1 MKALDVG
8 MNDLVSK
15 PLDVTSMFAIIGS
28 WFDNPKYI
36 EARPLEPEQK
46 APSQFMA
53 TKIQSFKS
61 IDAAKALQAVQG
73 NVALDVRLL
82 KRFADSQSNFDVDT
96 DKCIQVQEWADA
108 RLLAHSL
115 TGVAGNLGATDLS
128 GLARQLELL
137 CVQQTPLED
146 ISAVQLLLRDSLGE
160 FLVEI
165 DELLEFET
173 IVNTQSAAGESVDAS
188 RKRIEI
194 ILDEL
199 RPMLEKHDSLAM
211 DLVEKLADL
220 LVSAPS
226 RDRFRALIE
235 AIECFDFAD
244 AKIAYEDLVKFTNLG
259 RSILS

>member
-1 MKALDVG
+1 M
-8 MNDLVSK
+8 
-15 PLDVTSMFAIIGS
+15 
-28 WFDNPKYI
+28 
-36 EARPLEPEQK
+36 
-46 APSQFMA
+46 
-53 TKIQSFKS
+53 
-61 IDAAKALQAVQG
+61 
-73 NVALDVRLL
+73 
-82 KRFADSQSNFDVDT
+82 
-96 DKCIQVQEWADA
+96 QEWADA

-173 IVNTQSAAGESVDAS
+173 IVNTQSAAGELDDAS